1 MQKKNIRL
9 MMVLAMLTLSLHSYS
24 QITSTLADA
33 ISTARA
39 QSVEAL
45 EAKQAF
51 VSTYWAY
58 RSYKASRLPSFNMY
72 GGLMNFDRSLT
83 LMQSYE
89 DGSFQYVNSYN
100 LQNNLGVQVKQNLT
114 FTGGTLSVYSDLS
127 RIDQFG
133 MNKRLS
139 WYSQPITVSY
149 YQPLFTYNQFKWDKK
164 IEPKEYEKGRRKYLE
179 SMEEVT
185 INAVRAYHSLILAR
199 MHNDIA
205 CSNYANTGRMLSV
218 AKERL
223 MLGSVTRDEVLQ
235 LELRMLN
242 DSISINETVV
252 AVREAQMVLNSVL
265 GFDESYEVVP
275 VLEDNLP
282 DISMDYEYVVAKSF
296 DNSSFNL
303 DNEISLLRAE
313 SSVAQAKASRGITM
327 SLNARFG
334 LSQTAPSFGA
344 VYSDLLD
351 QEVVGLSFSIP
362 IFDWGLGKGKVQKA
376 KAAEEVVRAQIQQSE
391 NDYRRKIFTL
401 VGQFNNQRNQCS
413 VSKRAMLIAQ
423 ERYELMMEKFRSG
436 KASVM
441 ELNTAQSENDTALQ
455 KYITDVSNFW
465 EYYYTLRQYTLYDFI
480 KGQNLDV
487 DVNEMIAR

>member
-1 MQKKNIRL
+1 MRYSRI
-9 MMVLAMLTLSLHSYS
+9 VIIIAAFLSVPSNA
-24 QITSTLADA
+24 QTSTLYDA
-33 ISTARA
+33 IATARN
-39 QSVEAL
+39 QSVEAK
-45 EAKQAF
+45 EAKQSF
-51 VSTYWAY
+51 ISTYWAY
-58 RSYKASRLPSFNMY
+58 RSYKASRLPSFNLY

-100 LQNNLGVQVKQNLT
+100 LQNSLGVQVKQNIT

-133 MNKRLS
+133 MDKSLT

-149 YQPLFTYNQFKWDKK
+149 YQPLFTYNQFKWDKQ
-164 IEPKEYEKGRRKYLE
+164 IEPKEYERGKRQYME
-179 SMEEVT
+179 SMEQIT
-185 INAVRAYHSLILAR
+185 INTVRAYHSLILAR
-199 MHNDIA
+199 MNNEIA
-205 CSNYANTGRMLSV
+205 TSNYFNTGKMLSV
-218 AKERL
+218 ARERQV
-223 MLGSVTRDEVLQ
+223 LGSVTRDEFLQ

-242 DSISINETVV
+242 DSISINETAV

-265 GFDESYEVVP
+265 GYDESYEITP
-275 VLEDNLP
+275 VLEENLP
-282 DISMDYEYVVAKSF
+282 DVYMDYDLVMGKALE
-296 DNSSFNL
+296 NSTFNL
-303 DNEISLLRAE
+303 DNEINLLNAE
-313 SSVAQAKASRGITM
+313 AAVAQAKASRGISM

-334 LSQTAPSFGA
+334 LSQTAPDFGG

-351 QEVVGLSFSIP
+351 QEVVGLSFSVP

-376 KAAEEVVRAQIQQSE
+376 KAAQEVVRAQVQQSE
-391 NDYRRKIFTL
+391 NDFRRQIFTA
-401 VGQFNNQRNQCS
+401 VGQFNNQRHQCL

-480 KGQNLDV
+480 EGNDLDI